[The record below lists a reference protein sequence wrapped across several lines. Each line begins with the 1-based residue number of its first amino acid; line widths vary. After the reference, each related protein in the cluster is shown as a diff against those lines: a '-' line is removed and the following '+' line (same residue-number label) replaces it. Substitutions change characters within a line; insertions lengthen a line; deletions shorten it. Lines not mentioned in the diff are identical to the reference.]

1 MSQKSTKPAKQNI
14 EEMGK
19 QTLGTGGIVRA
30 ASSKGKPVIVTK
42 IKTST
47 EQESEAETINLREFK
62 DHPIEYLK
70 EASQREY
77 EVEGDEDEIELEY
90 DEMTESDVEGEV
102 QKLQPE
108 QKAHLRIK
116 LRIFSRYK

>member
-1 MSQKSTKPAKQNI
+1 MSQKSTKPAKQDI

-19 QTLGTGGIVRA
+19 QTLDTGGIVRA
-30 ASSKGKPVIVTK
+30 TSSKGKPVIVTK
-42 IKTST
+42 IKTPT

-62 DHPIEYLK
+62 NHPIEYLQ

-90 DEMTESDVEGEV
+90 DEMTESDVEREV
-102 QKLQPE
+102 QKLKPG
-108 QKAHLRIK
+108 QKLTSKK
-116 LRIFSRYK
+116 LKIFS